1 MIKAIFFDLD
11 GTLID
16 STDLILTSFNYVLK
30 TYLQREVP
38 EEEIRNLFGRP
49 LHYQMALFG
58 GEERAD
64 ELVKK
69 YREHNLA
76 SHKEY
81 LKPIAGAKETL
92 EVLRKR
98 GYKLGLVTSKKEDA
112 ARLGMQICQIETY
125 FEVFVFSD
133 DVTIHKPEPEPVL
146 KALKKLSLRPKEAVY
161 VGDSTYDIICG
172 QRAGVKTVG
181 VGYTPVGREALMATK
196 PDYWIENITEL
207 LEIFKDEV

>member
-1 MIKAIFFDLD
+1 MIKAILFDLD

-16 STDLILTSFNYVLK
+16 STDLILNSFNYVLK
-30 TYLQREVP
+30 TYLKKEVP
-38 EEEIRNLFGRP
+38 EDEIRSLFGRP
-49 LHYQMALFG
+49 LYYQMALFG

-64 ELVKK
+64 ELVKR

-76 SHKEY
+76 SHAEY
-81 LKPIAGAKETL
+81 LKPIDGARETL
-92 EVLRKR
+92 EVLKKR
-98 GYKLGLVTSKKEDA
+98 GYRLGLVTSKKEDA

-133 DVTIHKPEPEPVL
+133 DVKIHKPEPEPIL
-146 KALKKLSLRPKEAVY
+146 YALKKLNLRPQEAVY

-181 VGYTPVGREALMATK
+181 VGYTPVGREALLAAK
-196 PDYWIENITEL
+196 PDYWIEDIKEL
-207 LEIFKDEV
+207 LEIYKDEV

>member
-1 MIKAIFFDLD
+1 MIKAILFDLD

-16 STDLILTSFNYVLK
+16 STDLILNSFNYVLK
-30 TYLQREVP
+30 TYLKKEVP
-38 EEEIRNLFGRP
+38 EDEIRSLFGRP
-49 LHYQMALFG
+49 LYYQMALFG

-64 ELVKK
+64 ELVKR

-76 SHKEY
+76 SHEEY
-81 LKPIAGAKETL
+81 LKPIDGARETL
-92 EVLRKR
+92 EVLKKR
-98 GYKLGLVTSKKEDA
+98 GYRLGLVTSKKEDA

-133 DVTIHKPEPEPVL
+133 DVKIHKPEPEPIL
-146 KALKKLSLRPKEAVY
+146 YALKKLNLRPQEAVY

-181 VGYTPVGREALMATK
+181 VGYTPVGREALLAAK
-196 PDYWIENITEL
+196 PDYWIEDIKEL
-207 LEIFKDEV
+207 LEIYKDEV

>member
-1 MIKAIFFDLD
+1 MIKAILFDLD

-16 STDLILTSFNYVLK
+16 STDLILNSFNYVLK
-30 TYLQREVP
+30 TYLKKEVP
-38 EEEIRNLFGRP
+38 EDRIRSLFGRP

-58 GEERAD
+58 GEKQAD
-64 ELVKK
+64 ELVKR

-81 LKPIAGAKETL
+81 LKPIDGAKETL
-92 EVLRKR
+92 EILKKR

-125 FEVFVFSD
+125 FDVFVFSD
-133 DVTIHKPEPEPVL
+133 DVKIHKPEPEPVL
-146 KALKKLSLRPKEAVY
+146 CALRKLNLRPQEAVY

-181 VGYTPVGREALMATK
+181 VGYTPVGREALLAVK
-196 PDYWIENITEL
+196 PDHWIEDIKEL
-207 LEIFKDEV
+207 LEIYNEEL